1 MESILSKMKRGEEAV
16 QGIFL
21 GNGVRIEWV
30 SAELNICGLC
40 QSETN
45 TRDGPNASGVRGLME
60 EVWSCAAF
68 CVTLTPLGCACA
80 ETHLMVFNLYC
91 DWGSPHTAQ
100 HLQQLT
106 AWSSG

>member
-1 MESILSKMKRGEEAV
+1 MKAV

-45 TRDGPNASGVRGLME
+45 TRDGPNASGVRGLTGCCE
-60 EVWSCAAF
+60 EVW
-68 CVTLTPLGCACA
+68 TLCWLLSDSARLRLG
-80 ETHLMVFNLYC
+80 
-91 DWGSPHTAQ
+91 
-100 HLQQLT
+100 
-106 AWSSG
+106 